1 MSNEL
6 IKLHDTLE
14 KFEDLYDVLSC
25 YTGTKDTHCIIEELK
40 YNDTLWQ
47 MSEQNDTTE
56 SDMEEWINEH
66 WEYSVSC
73 KVFKECGQCAC
84 WPVVSVQCMDKTFYF
99 DWVTE

>member
-6 IKLHDTLE
+6 SKLHDTLE

-25 YTGTKDTHCIIEELK
+25 YTGTKDTHGIIEELK
-40 YNDTLWQ
+40 CNDTLWQ
-47 MSEQNDTTE
+47 MSEQSDVTE

-73 KVFKECGQCAC
+73 KVFKECGPCAG

>member
-6 IKLHDTLE
+6 IKLHETLE

-25 YTGTKDTHCIIEELK
+25 YTGSKDTRCIIEELK
-40 YNDTLWQ
+40 YNDTLWE
-47 MSEQNDTTE
+47 MSEQIDVTE
-56 SDMEEWINEH
+56 SDLADWINEH

-73 KVFKECGQCAC
+73 KVFKECGPCAG

>member
-1 MSNEL
+1 MSKEL
-6 IKLHDTLE
+6 NFLQDTID

-25 YTGTKDTHCIIEELK
+25 YTGSKDTHCIIKDLK

-56 SDMEEWINEH
+56 SYMGEWVNEH
-66 WEYSVSC
+66 WESSVSC
-73 KVFKECGQCAC
+73 KVFKECGPCAG
-84 WPVVSVQCMDKTFYF
+84 WPVVSVKCIDKTFYF

>member
-47 MSEQNDTTE
+47 MSEQNYTTE
-56 SDMEEWINEH
+56 SDMEEWVNEH
-66 WEYSVSC
+66 WESSVSC
-73 KVFKECGQCAC
+73 EVFKECEPGAC
-84 WPVVSVQCMDKTFYF
+84 WPVVSVKCVGKTFYF

>member
-6 IKLHDTLE
+6 SWLHDTID

-25 YTGTKDTHCIIEELK
+25 YTGSKDTHCIIEDLK
-40 YNDTLWQ
+40 CNDTLWS

-56 SDMEEWINEH
+56 SDLEEWINEH
-66 WEYSVSC
+66 FESSVSC
-73 KVFKECGQCAC
+73 KVFKECGPCAG
-84 WPVVSVQCMDKTFYF
+84 WPVVSVKCMDKVFYF

>member
-6 IKLHDTLE
+6 SKLHNMLG

-25 YTGTKDTHCIIEELK
+25 YTGTEDTHCIVEELK

-56 SDMEEWINEH
+56 SDTEEWINEH
-66 WEYSVSC
+66 WESSVSC
-73 KVFKECGQCAC
+73 KVFKECGPCAG

>member
-6 IKLHDTLE
+6 SHLLDKID

-25 YTGTKDTHCIIEELK
+25 YTGIKDTRCIIEELK

-47 MSEQNDTTE
+47 MSEQSDVTE
-56 SDMEEWINEH
+56 SDMSEWINEH
-66 WEYSVSC
+66 FESSVSC
-73 KVFKECGQCAC
+73 KVFKECGPGAG
-84 WPVVSVQCMDKTFYF
+84 WPVVSVKCMDKTFHF

>member
-47 MSEQNDTTE
+47 MSEQSDVTE
-56 SDMEEWINEH
+56 SDLADWVNEH
-66 WEYSVSC
+66 WESSVSC
-73 KVFKECGQCAC
+73 EVFKECGPGAC
-84 WPVVSVQCMDKTFYF
+84 WPVVSVQCMGKTFYF

>member
-6 IKLHDTLE
+6 SKLHNMLD

-25 YTGTKDTHCIIEELK
+25 YTGIKDTHGIIEDLK
-40 YNDTLWQ
+40 CNDTLWQ
-47 MSEQNDTTE
+47 MYEQSDVTE
-56 SDMEEWINEH
+56 SDLAEWINEH
-66 WEYSVSC
+66 WESSVSC
-73 KVFKECGQCAC
+73 EVFKECGPGAC

>member
-6 IKLHDTLE
+6 NKLRDTLE

-25 YTGTKDTHCIIEELK
+25 YTGSEDTHGIIEELK

-47 MSEQNDTTE
+47 MSEQSDVTE
-56 SDMEEWINEH
+56 SDLEEWVNEH
-66 WEYSVSC
+66 WESPVSC
-73 KVFKECGQCAC
+73 EVFKECGQSTV
-84 WPVVSVQCMDKTFYF
+84 WPVVSVKCMGKVFYF

>member
-6 IKLHDTLE
+6 SQLRDTIE

-25 YTGTKDTHCIIEELK
+25 YTGIKDTRCIIEDLK
-40 YNDTLWQ
+40 CNDTLWE
-47 MSEQNDTTE
+47 MSEQIDVTE
-56 SDMEEWINEH
+56 SDLADWINEH

-73 KVFKECGQCAC
+73 KVFKECGPCAG